1 MGGKEVDDRRLKKRG
16 GKERVSER
24 IGGGGGLKSYYEP
37 LGSAG
42 KGNNGAR
49 MGRYKVILVF

>member
-1 MGGKEVDDRRLKKRG
+1 MDDRRLNKRG